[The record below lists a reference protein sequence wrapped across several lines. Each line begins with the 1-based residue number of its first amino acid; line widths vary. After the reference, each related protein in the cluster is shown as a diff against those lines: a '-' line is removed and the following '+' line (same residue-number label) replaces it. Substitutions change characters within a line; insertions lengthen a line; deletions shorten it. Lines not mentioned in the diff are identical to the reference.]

1 MSRHETCAGAL
12 VFGAGLAG
20 LATALELADRGVPVT
35 VLCPWTPGQHTS
47 SELAQGGIAAAVG
60 DGDDPSLHAADTVRA
75 GAGLVDPLVAATI
88 TAAGSAVIERLRA
101 WGARFDTDEHGLLR
115 LGLEGAHGRP
125 RIVHAAGDG
134 TGAVVTAAAAAA
146 AAAHPLVTIRP
157 GTRVRRLQISSQ
169 TVVGVQAEDA
179 AGPVTIAARAVVLA
193 TGGIGGLFAHT
204 TNPLDSWGAG
214 LALGLRAGAR
224 VRDLELVQFHPTAL
238 AVGSEPMP
246 LVSEA
251 VRGEGAQLV
260 LADGSPALPDPLAGR
275 DVVARGVWAALRAGH
290 RVYLDTPGALGAQM
304 PVRFPAITAAC
315 RAAGLDPVREPIP
328 VRPAAHYH
336 MGGLVVD
343 AESRTDVTGLWAI
356 GEVASTGLHGANRL
370 ASNSLLEAVAAAPP
384 LAAALANT
392 LADTLTRTPAETPA
406 GSSASPPTGS
416 ATALRARTVEAPGRR
431 VGRPTRADRLLLEEA
446 AGVLR
451 DGPTLRRAA
460 AALRP
465 GAEHDDARLVA
476 YLLAVAAL
484 RRTESRGAHLRTDH
498 PQAGPAAHTLVAL
511 DDLWASAVA
520 GSAS

>member
-1 MSRHETCAGAL
+1 MSRHETCPGAL
-12 VFGAGLAG
+12 VVGAGLAG
-20 LATALELADRGVPVT
+20 LATALELADRGVPAT
-35 VLCPWTPGQHTS
+35 VLCPWTPGEHTS
-47 SELAQGGIAAAVG
+47 SALAQGGIAAAVG
-60 DGDDPSLHAADTVRA
+60 EGDDPSLHAADTVRA

-88 TAAGSAVIERLRA
+88 TAAGPAVIERLRA
-101 WGARFDTDEHGLLR
+101 WGARFDTDEHGLLT

-157 GTRVRRLQISSQ
+157 GTRARRLLIDSH
-169 TVVGVQAEDA
+169 TVVGVQADDTHGPIA
-179 AGPVTIAARAVVLA
+179 LTAGAVVLA

-275 DVVARGVWAALRAGH
+275 DIVARGVWAALRAGH
-290 RVYLDTPGALGAQM
+290 RVYLDTPGSLGAQM

-315 RAAGLDPVREPIP
+315 RAAGIDPVREPIP

-343 AESRTDVTGLWAI
+343 VDGRTDVTGLWAI

-370 ASNSLLEAVAAAPP
+370 ASNSLLEAVAAAPA
-384 LAAALANT
+384 LAASI
-392 LADTLTRTPAETPA
+392 ADSLGGDRPSLRLIDGADGPSIERPARE
-406 GSSASPPTGS
+406 
-416 ATALRARTVEAPGRR
+416 
-431 VGRPTRADRLLLEEA
+431 DRLLLEEA

-451 DGPTLRRAA
+451 DGPNLRRAA

-476 YLLAVAAL
+476 YLLAIAAL

-498 PQAGPAAHTLVAL
+498 PKAGPAAHTLVAL
-511 DDLWASAVA
+511 DDLWAPESALA